1 MKSTV
6 KENLPIGII
15 GAGPIGM
22 AAAAHLYKQS
32 LPFCVFELGN
42 QVGTNFLD
50 YSHVRLFSP
59 WRYNIDPASKEI
71 LKKNGW
77 DEPVEKRLPY
87 AGDIYNEY
95 LYPLSK
101 TPELEPYIY
110 LNSKVVSVGRKYMDK
125 RKTRERSSN
134 PFMIKTIQD
143 GSLKNY
149 EVSAIIDASGIW
161 KNPNPLISGGYY
173 FPIEEELKDSIFYG
187 IPDVLDK
194 DKDRYEGKHT
204 LVVGSG
210 HSAINTVIQLGK
222 LKNKTSDT
230 SISWAVRK
238 SDFSFVSALSRNQ
251 FLAQYKLGEKI
262 EKLMNEQQIDVFSSF
277 FIEDLNEFSGKIS
290 VIGTNKERIEKVD
303 QIVANTGSRPNIDI
317 FREIQYSLHPA
328 FECVEGLSEILF
340 PKNGVVPSH
349 GERLLRHMEKDFYVI
364 GSKSYGRA
372 SSFFLTNGF
381 EQARSIAAY
390 LAGEI
395 KESEEILIKFPDK
408 WLN

>member
-1 MKSTV
+1 
-6 KENLPIGII
+6 
-15 GAGPIGM
+15 
-22 AAAAHLYKQS
+22 
-32 LPFCVFELGN
+32 
-42 QVGTNFLD
+42 
-50 YSHVRLFSP
+50 
-59 WRYNIDPASKEI
+59 
-71 LKKNGW
+71 
-77 DEPVEKRLPY
+77 
-87 AGDIYNEY
+87 

-173 FPIEEELKDSIFYG
+173 FPEEELKDSIFYG

-290 VIGTNKERIEKVD
+290 VIGTNKERIEK
-303 QIVANTGSRPNIDI
+303 
-317 FREIQYSLHPA
+317 
-328 FECVEGLSEILF
+328 
-340 PKNGVVPSH
+340 
-349 GERLLRHMEKDFYVI
+349 
-364 GSKSYGRA
+364 
-372 SSFFLTNGF
+372 
-381 EQARSIAAY
+381 
-390 LAGEI
+390 
-395 KESEEILIKFPDK
+395 
-408 WLN
+408 